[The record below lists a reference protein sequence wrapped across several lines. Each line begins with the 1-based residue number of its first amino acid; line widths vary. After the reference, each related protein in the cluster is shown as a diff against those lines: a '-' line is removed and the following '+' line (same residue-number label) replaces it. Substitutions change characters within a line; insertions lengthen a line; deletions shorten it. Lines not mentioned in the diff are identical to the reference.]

1 VRGSS
6 RDRPRLEDPAPKGR
20 VRSPERTRLSAEL
33 AETGRL
39 LRRGRKRLSPH
50 AVAEVEALRA
60 EARAAL
66 AAGDEARIAAAR
78 AHLAAAFERHL
89 RPFRKSLGREALE
102 IIGPAV
108 LLAAFLRLFLL
119 EAFQIPSGSM
129 APTLLP
135 GDQVLVSKIAYGLRL
150 PFGGPVLVEGPAPRR
165 GDVIVF
171 REPGDEGR
179 LLVKRVA
186 AVAGD
191 EVEVRGE
198 TVWLNGEE
206 QPRVLVEE
214 GHEFW
219 NRDPD
224 LGYWR
229 RESGR
234 RYLEELDGRRHET
247 LQGSPLAAR
256 GETAGPYRVP
266 EGHVFVLGDNR
277 DNSEDGRAG
286 GGWYVPL
293 ANVGGKVLLTWFS
306 WGRGGGA
313 WPGDDGVRWGRIGL
327 PVDGAATGEGSLA
340 EAAAALRGEPA
351 GGAGDDAVAGER

>member
-1 VRGSS
+1 VRG
-6 RDRPRLEDPAPKGR
+6 RLA
-20 VRSPERTRLSAEL
+20 AEL
-33 AETGRL
+33 AEAGRL
-39 LRRGRKRLSPH
+39 LRRGRKKLSPH
-50 AVAEVEALRA
+50 ALAEVEALRA

-66 AAGDEARIAAAR
+66 AAGDDARIAAAR
-78 AHLAAAFERHL
+78 AHLASAYERHL
-89 RPFRKSLGREALE
+89 RPFRKPFLREALE
-102 IIGPAV
+102 IVGPAV
-108 LLAAFLRLFLL
+108 VLAAVLRLFVI

-135 GDQVLVSKIAYGLRL
+135 GDQVLVSKIAYGLRW

-191 EVEVRGE
+191 EVEVRDE
-198 TVWLNGEE
+198 VVWLNGVA
-206 QPRVLVEE
+206 QPRILVEE
-214 GHEFW
+214 VHEFW
-219 NRDPD
+219 NRDPQ

-229 RESGR
+229 REGGR
-234 RYLEELDGRRHET
+234 RYVEELDGRRHET
-247 LQGSPLAAR
+247 LQGPPLSAR
-256 GETAGPYRVP
+256 REPAGPYRVP

-277 DNSEDGRAG
+277 DNSEDGRAA

-293 ANVGGKVLLTWFS
+293 ANVGGRVLVTWFS

-313 WPGDDGVRWGRIGL
+313 WPGDDGVRLGRIGL
-327 PVDGAATGEGSLA
+327 SIDGAAARGETLE
-340 EAAAALRGEPA
+340 EAAALLRGVPA
-351 GGAGDDAVAGER
+351 GGEGDDVADAER